1 MNGKAMIRKAQPE
14 QAEEI
19 REVVVSTISE
29 IYPKYYTQEVVDFF
43 IEYHSPERIREDI
56 SAGKVYIAVAD
67 GRIAGTGTI
76 NGDNIERV
84 YVLPKYQ
91 GTGIGSSI
99 MDFLESVI
107 MKEHEA
113 AVVESSL
120 PAGEFYRKRGYVQVK
135 HMDYPVA
142 NGKILAYEIMRK
154 KRAE

>member
-1 MNGKAMIRKAQPE
+1 MIRKAQPE

-19 REVVVSTISE
+19 REVVVSTMSE

-67 GRIAGTGTI
+67 GGIAGTGTI
-76 NGDNIERV
+76 NGNNIERV

-91 GTGIGSSI
+91 GTGIGSSV
-99 MDFLESVI
+99 MDFLENEI

>member
-67 GRIAGTGTI
+67 GGIAGTGTI

-99 MDFLESVI
+99 MDFLESGI